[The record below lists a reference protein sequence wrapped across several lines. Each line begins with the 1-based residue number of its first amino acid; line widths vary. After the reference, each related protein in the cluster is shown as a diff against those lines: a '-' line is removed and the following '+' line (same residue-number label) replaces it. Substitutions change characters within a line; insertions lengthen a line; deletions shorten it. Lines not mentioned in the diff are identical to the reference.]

1 MWTWTRTSE
10 DGEVELHQAHAIV
23 TRVQAKVEALPE
35 VDLAFVHVEPA
46 GL

>member
-1 MWTWTRTSE
+1 V
-10 DGEVELHQAHAIV
+10 DGGVKLHQAHAIADQ
-23 TRVQAKVEALPE
+23 VQAKVEALPE